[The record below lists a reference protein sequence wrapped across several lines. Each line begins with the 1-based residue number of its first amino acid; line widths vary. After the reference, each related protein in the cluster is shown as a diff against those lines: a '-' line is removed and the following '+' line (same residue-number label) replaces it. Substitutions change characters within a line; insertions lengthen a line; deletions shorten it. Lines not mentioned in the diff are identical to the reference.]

1 MKSKRKAKFLI
12 LPLIVL
18 LASNAYGTFQVP
30 EYLVI
35 GTDTFSIEEYPL
47 NAKIEQDSNLLPT
60 AQAVNADGN
69 ITICVSSG
77 CWRGYIGTWTIVN
90 DSLYLINLVPSCD
103 LEKDEENPLAIEKLF
118 ENSISSRG
126 VFASWVNDT
135 LNARCITAPC
145 DNADSQ
151 YIISNGVVTNKPG
164 TANSTRPEQHPD
176 FQKPLK
182 NRADSETGTIDSDNQ
197 YQYVLYLL
205 IGGIILV
212 ILIIN
217 KRIGKRKSKP

>member
-12 LPLIVL
+12 LSLIVL

-35 GTDTFSIEEYPL
+35 GTDTFRIEEYPL
-47 NAKIEQDSNLLPT
+47 NAKIEQDTNLLPI
-60 AQAVNADGN
+60 AQTVNADGN
-69 ITICVSSG
+69 ITICVSSD

-103 LEKDEENPLAIEKLF
+103 LEKDEENPLAIEKIF

-126 VFASWVNDT
+126 VFAGWVNNT

-164 TANSTRPEQHPD
+164 TANSTRPEQHRD
-176 FQKPLK
+176 FQKPLE
-182 NRADSETGTIDSDNQ
+182 NRADSEAGTTESENP
-197 YQYVLYLL
+197 YQYVFYLL
-205 IGGIILV
+205 IGGIILG
-212 ILIIN
+212 IIIAIN
-217 KRIGKRKSKP
+217 RRVGK